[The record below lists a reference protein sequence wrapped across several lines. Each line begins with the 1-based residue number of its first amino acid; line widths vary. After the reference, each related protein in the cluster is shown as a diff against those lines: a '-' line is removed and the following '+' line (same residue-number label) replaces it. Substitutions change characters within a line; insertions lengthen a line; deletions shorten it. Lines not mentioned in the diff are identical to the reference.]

1 MTTFH
6 IELGAKSTDRD
17 AFEVLNEIVRDSIA
31 TLQPECQSRWEQE
44 RGVFTQKELTTSLVE
59 LRRFV
64 EGLREAGHRLQVVGS
79 AASSMALHAME
90 ISPLSPLEH
99 GFHLERFID
108 PDGAAIQELQVTGL
122 VSMTSLEL
130 LKLLWTQGYATRVV
144 QHETKVNGELQKL
157 EHIGAKHEGKHRD
170 GARLILQLVTP
181 SDLAIAN
188 LLSPEQIDNCLHD
201 PATWELLGRG
211 DTSGIT
217 NLEDKST
224 QNMLRERKPKSL
236 AELAVVM
243 IGDGPGRAENA
254 TLDYQEDLMSELHR
268 EVGLPLREAYEFIR
282 TAARNKPD
290 QLEIFAENLMKR
302 AQSNGIEEGV
312 ASRKLKSIQAK
323 CRYALCKA
331 HIFTTAHLALQTAY
345 VKAHRPEE
353 FQAVASVLRSETL
366 H

>member
-1 MTTFH
+1 MTTFN

-17 AFEVLNEIVRDSIA
+17 AVEVLNEIVRDGIA
-31 TLQPECQSRWEQE
+31 TLQPDRQARWEQE
-44 RGVFTQKELTTSLVE
+44 RRVFTQTKLTSSLVE
-59 LRRFV
+59 LQRLV
-64 EGLREAGHRLQVVGS
+64 EGLRDAGHRLQVVGS
-79 AASSMALHAME
+79 AASSMMLHAMGL
-90 ISPLSPLEH
+90 SPLCPLEH

-108 PDGAAIQELQVTGL
+108 PDEAAIQELQVTGL
-122 VSMTSLEL
+122 VSMTGLEL
-130 LKLLWTQGYATRVV
+130 LKFLWTQGYATRVI

-157 EHIGAKHEGKHRD
+157 EHIGANHEGEHRD
-170 GARLILQLVTP
+170 GPKLILQLVTP

-217 NLEDKST
+217 NLEVESI
-224 QNMLRERKPKSL
+224 QNMLRERKPRSL

-254 TLDYQEDLMSELHR
+254 MLDYQEDLMSEVHR

>member
-17 AFEVLNEIVRDSIA
+17 AVEVLNEIVRDRIA
-31 TLQPECQSRWEQE
+31 TLQPECQARREQE
-44 RGVFTQKELTTSLVE
+44 RSVFTQKELTSSLVE
-59 LRRFV
+59 LRSFV
-64 EGLREAGHRLQVVGS
+64 EGLREAGHRLQVVGP
-79 AASSMALHAME
+79 AASSMVLHAMGL
-90 ISPLSPLEH
+90 SPLCPLEH

-122 VSMTSLEL
+122 VSMTGLEL
-130 LKLLWTQGYATRVV
+130 LKFLWTQGYATRVV
-144 QHETKVNGELQKL
+144 QHETKVNGNLQKL
-157 EHIGAKHEGKHRD
+157 EHIGANHEGEHRD
-170 GARLILQLVTP
+170 GPRLVLQLVTP

-188 LLSPEQIDNCLHD
+188 LLSPEQMENCLND
-201 PATWELLGRG
+201 SATWELLSRG

-217 NLEDKST
+217 NLEDESI
-224 QNMLRERKPKSL
+224 QNMLRERKPRSL

-243 IGDGPGRAENA
+243 IGEGPGRAENA
-254 TLDYQEDLMSELHR
+254 MLDYQEDLMSELHQ

-290 QLEIFAENLMKR
+290 QLEIAAANLMKR
-302 AQSNGIEEGV
+302 AQSTGIEEGV
-312 ASRKLKSIQAK
+312 ASRTVKSIQAK
-323 CRYALCKA
+323 SRQALCKA
-331 HIFTTAHLALQTAY
+331 HIFTTAHLALQTAF

-353 FQAVASVLRSETL
+353 FQAMASVLRSETP

>member
-1 MTTFH
+1 MTTFN

-17 AFEVLNEIVRDSIA
+17 AVEVLNEIVRDRIA
-31 TLQPECQSRWEQE
+31 TLQPEYQARWEQE
-44 RGVFTQKELTTSLVE
+44 RRVFAQKELTSSLVE
-59 LRRFV
+59 LRTFV
-64 EGLREAGHRLQVVGS
+64 EGLREAGHWLQVVGS
-79 AASSMALHAME
+79 AASSMVLHAMRL
-90 ISPLSPLEH
+90 SPLCPLEH
-99 GFHLERFID
+99 GFHLERYID
-108 PDGAAIQELQVTGL
+108 PDEAAIQELQVTGL
-122 VSMTSLEL
+122 VSMTGLEL
-130 LKLLWTQGYATRVV
+130 LKFLWTQGYTTRVF
-144 QHETKVNGELQKL
+144 QPETKVNGELQKL
-157 EHIGAKHEGKHRD
+157 DHIGAKHEGANRD
-170 GARLILQLVTP
+170 GPRLILQLVTP

-188 LLSPEQIDNCLHD
+188 LLLPEQMDNCLND
-201 PATWELLGRG
+201 SATWKLLGRG

-217 NLEDKST
+217 NLEGESI

-243 IGDGPGRAENA
+243 IGEDPGRAENA

-282 TAARNKPD
+282 TAARNKPE

-302 AQSNGIEEGV
+302 AQSNGIEESL

-323 CRYALCKA
+323 CRHALCKA

-345 VKAHRPEE
+345 VKAHRPNE
-353 FQAVASVLRSETL
+353 FQAVASVLRNESP